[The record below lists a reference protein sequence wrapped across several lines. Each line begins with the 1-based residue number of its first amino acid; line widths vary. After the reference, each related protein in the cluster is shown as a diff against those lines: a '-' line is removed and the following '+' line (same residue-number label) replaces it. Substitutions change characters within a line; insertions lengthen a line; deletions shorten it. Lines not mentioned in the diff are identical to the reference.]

1 MSLVDSIPG
10 TSARKSSTS
19 KQIFCVW
26 GCLAAA
32 LAGWCVSKG
41 WIAAAAVS
49 GALAALLLVS
59 AIRPS
64 NSLEGLAAKAARF
77 SDRAADL
84 LSRVVLG
91 IWYYAIF
98 TPVALIWRLSRK
110 ARPEREGWWRDFE
123 GDRAPRFDRPF

>member
-19 KQIFCVW
+19 KQVFCVW
-26 GCLAAA
+26 GCVLAV
-32 LAGWCVSKG
+32 LAGWWMSKG
-41 WIAAAAVS
+41 WIAAAAVA
-49 GALAALLLVS
+49 GALAAFLLVS

-64 NSLEGLAAKAARF
+64 KPLAGLAAKAARF
-77 SDRAADL
+77 SDQAAEL

-91 IWYYAIF
+91 LWYYVIF

-110 ARPEREGWWRDFE
+110 ARPEREGWWREFDGE
-123 GDRAPRFDRPF
+123 RAPRFDRPF